1 MSVSLNPFD
10 GSPFLAAANGRKHLH
25 TPVWFMRQA
34 GRSLPEYKAI
44 RGSGS
49 ILEAIKQEINRQKHT
64 QWLDEVLAH
73 PTGLKSTVEER
84 QAFIDELRAER
95 DAR

>member
-1 MSVSLNPFD
+1 MKQFVSLLEACYIPNMPAIQVKNV
-10 GSPFLAAANGRKHLH
+10 PQELH
-25 TPVWFMRQA
+25 DQLREIAELQKCTIGDV
-34 GRSLPEYKAI
+34 
-44 RGSGS
+44 

-64 QWLDEVLAH
+64 QWLDEVFAH
-73 PTGLKSTVEER
+73 PTGLKSTPEER

>member
-1 MSVSLNPFD
+1 MLEACYIPDMPAIQVKNVPQE
-10 GSPFLAAANGRKHLH
+10 LH
-25 TPVWFMRQA
+25 DQLREIAERQKCTI
-34 GRSLPEYKAI
+34 GDV
-44 RGSGS
+44 

-64 QWLDEVLAH
+64 QWLDEVFAH
-73 PTGLKSTVEER
+73 PTGLKSTPEER

>member
-1 MSVSLNPFD
+1 MKQTVSMLEACYIPDMPAIQVKNVPQE
-10 GSPFLAAANGRKHLH
+10 LH
-25 TPVWFMRQA
+25 DQLREIAELQKCTIGDV
-34 GRSLPEYKAI
+34 
-44 RGSGS
+44 

-64 QWLDEVLAH
+64 QWLDEVFAH
-73 PTGLKSTVEER
+73 PTGLKSTPEER

>member
-1 MSVSLNPFD
+1 MLEACYIPNMPAIQVKNDPQE
-10 GSPFLAAANGRKHLH
+10 LH
-25 TPVWFMRQA
+25 DQLREIAELQKCTIGDV
-34 GRSLPEYKAI
+34 
-44 RGSGS
+44 

-64 QWLDEVLAH
+64 QWLDEVFAH
-73 PTGLKSTVEER
+73 PTGLKSTPEER

>member
-1 MSVSLNPFD
+1 MEQSLSMLEACYIPDMPAIQVKNVPQE
-10 GSPFLAAANGRKHLH
+10 LH
-25 TPVWFMRQA
+25 DQLREIAELQKCTIGDV
-34 GRSLPEYKAI
+34 
-44 RGSGS
+44 

-64 QWLDEVLAH
+64 QWLDEVFAH
-73 PTGLKSTVEER
+73 PTGLKSTPEER